1 MDDMFSSFDEL
12 YTDPKVVKSL
22 IETVVLES
30 ESDELDIT
38 DNMLYILNNIK
49 KSIKTQLGDLS
60 EDLYEGITGE
70 EMIELAV
77 KEHQENL
84 SYIDDVIEEKLKSSS
99 K

>member
-1 MDDMFSSFDEL
+1 MDDMFSSFDEI
-12 YTDPKVVKSL
+12 YTDPKVVKNL

-30 ESDELDIT
+30 ESEELDIT
-38 DNMLYILNNIK
+38 DNMVQLLNNIK
-49 KSIKTQLGDLS
+49 KSITTQIGNLN

-84 SYIDDVIEEKLKSSS
+84 SYIDDAIDEKLASSS
-99 K
+99 N

>member
-1 MDDMFSSFDEL
+1 MFSSFDEL
-12 YTDPKVVKSL
+12 YTDPKVVKNL
-22 IETVVLES
+22 METVVLES
-30 ESDELDIT
+30 ETEELDIT
-38 DNMLYILNNIK
+38 DNMIHILNNIK
-49 KSIKTQLGDLS
+49 QSIETQLSNLT

>member
-1 MDDMFSSFDEL
+1 
-12 YTDPKVVKSL
+12 
-22 IETVVLES
+22 
-30 ESDELDIT
+30 
-38 DNMLYILNNIK
+38 MLHILKNIK
-49 KSIKTQLGDLS
+49 KSIKSQLGNLT